1 MDGRCGISASA
12 CQQAGATMAAAP
24 RLPNRRAWSAGEG
37 GRGGWRVGPGEEKK
51 RLKFHIQ
58 TQAVPGLK
66 KFMKSLLD
74 KDKITKNIFQ
84 QESLEENGHSKKNKW
99 AVFEFS

>member
-1 MDGRCGISASA
+1 MEHHVHVWFDLNSNVCMFEYVRMKEVQILLCNLSS
-12 CQQAGATMAAAP
+12 
-24 RLPNRRAWSAGEG
+24 
-37 GRGGWRVGPGEEKK
+37 
-51 RLKFHIQ
+51 
-58 TQAVPGLK
+58 K

-99 AVFEFS
+99 AVFEFSKNFVARFKGHKIPQKHFKFIIWNLVF